1 MCITNQTKSHIVS
14 VNLCAGVSCTGV
26 TSVCDR
32 GTGAC
37 VACIGT
43 SANANAVG
51 DATAQGSCASSTA
64 RCQADGSCAEGD
76 EECVWIDNQYWSYG
90 DYETIHD
97 VSDYMDCYGLCKDDS
112 ECTNFSYG
120 KEGHG
125 YAKQCFKKRGGS
137 AQGRSEFISSPRNIS
152 KCSCGKGGFIFHDFN
167 MEFM

>member
-1 MCITNQTKSHIVS
+1 MCDN
-14 VNLCAGVSCTGV
+14 
-26 TSVCDR
+26 

-43 SANANAVG
+43 SSNANAVG
-51 DATAQGSCASSTA
+51 DGTAQGSCAISTA
-64 RCQADGSCAEGD
+64 KCQADGSCADTTGD

-97 VSDYMDCYGLCKDDS
+97 VSDYMDCCRLCKDDS
-112 ECTNFSYG
+112 ECTYFSYG

-137 AQGRSEFISSPRNIS
+137 AQGKS
-152 KCSCGKGGFIFHDFN
+152 
-167 MEFM
+167 